1 MSAPIPDCRSGKSPT
16 RTRPATR
23 RNQNAAITREVFQN
37 ANQLVPETLMEAFRM
52 RIAYAMLIGITVSCA
67 LCGVDGDSAQSQVA
81 PLPMAQIGAADV

>member
-1 MSAPIPDCRSGKSPT
+1 
-16 RTRPATR
+16 
-23 RNQNAAITREVFQN
+23 
-37 ANQLVPETLMEAFRM
+37 MEAFRM